1 VRRSYRTAAYR
12 VPAGR
17 PRLGDIADILRP
29 GMVLLVSKRGL
40 FRRIVRAVT
49 GSHWTHAALIDHNA
63 GGIWIVIE
71 AVAAG
76 VIGQR
81 LEHYFE
87 DTRYDAILVRDPVLL
102 GTPERLEVLR
112 SAWLRVG
119 RGYDPLGLLGILLRR
134 SLGLPITTEF
144 DIAGRDFCSE
154 MSGWA
159 FQDGAGLALKPGVP
173 PSQLAPG
180 DLADAPALRDV
191 WRWPALP

>member
-1 VRRSYRTAAYR
+1 
-12 VPAGR
+12 
-17 PRLGDIADILRP
+17 
-29 GMVLLVSKRGL
+29 
-40 FRRIVRAVT
+40 
-49 GSHWTHAALIDHNA
+49 
-63 GGIWIVIE
+63 
-71 AVAAG
+71 
-76 VIGQR
+76 
-81 LEHYFE
+81 
-87 DTRYDAILVRDPVLL
+87 VLL